1 MPSGVVS
8 QAVSV
13 PSDPGVDVA
22 RAASAPAS
30 ALVPPTSTSLDLRL
44 NIVRDHDSG
53 LFVYKFIDP
62 TTGQVVRQLPDEE
75 IVKLRAA
82 AEYAAG
88 RLISTRA

>member
-1 MPSGVVS
+1 MTSGVVS
-8 QAVSV
+8 HAVTV
-13 PSDPGVDVA
+13 PSDPGVDSA
-22 RAASAPAS
+22 RPAAAPAT

-75 IVKLRAA
+75 IIKLRAA

-88 RLISTRA
+88 RLVSTRA